1 MAGDDEI
8 FRQLKQVIGAFHLT
22 PEEALAGVAERT
34 GQAHTDADALGVIA
48 YILPITE
55 QTRRENGR
63 SKERPSER
71 WANTRLFGEEFNR
84 KLQSHIVTLLEDQ
97 GFQAVAPEL
106 DDELFR
112 VFMDDKVGL
121 TSVWSQRHIAFS
133 AGLGTFG
140 LSDGLITSVGK
151 AHRIGSVVV
160 NHPLESSERTDDIH
174 RDCLFYRGIDCRTC
188 KKRCPVDAIDDNGH
202 DKQLCSEFVFK
213 QIPIIKE
220 HYGIDIYG
228 CGLCQT
234 NVPCGKGVPKS
245 AKGFVG

>member
-188 KKRCPVDAIDDNGH
+188 KKRCPVDAIDDSGH
-202 DKQLCSEFVFK
+202 DKQVCSEFVFK